1 MSQLKAKGTLK
12 ADMRSW
18 SLAEVQNR
26 HRKLVDS
33 YTTKLTEKIKCAIQ
47 AGEELSKYVTEIE
60 DEEHKHLSNMEIV
73 SSEDNVN
80 NPFHGVLQSS
90 KASLRIYAYK
100 QHEVMLFGLKL
111 KEITGVEGVVVDYI
125 DKDSIFADTILH
137 VGMTITEVMGVPI
150 NSAKHFVD
158 AIGEHTG
165 WFHCVASTVPSV
177 GKLFIIRRKN
187 DKKGEHKVFIPD
199 KNSTGT
205 YNHAQSDFHIH
216 TGYFMR
222 CRYIQR
228 ALMDHPDYSMKDIA
242 TIHWA
247 QVSR

>member
-1 MSQLKAKGTLK
+1 
-12 ADMRSW
+12 
-18 SLAEVQNR
+18 
-26 HRKLVDS
+26 
-33 YTTKLTEKIKCAIQ
+33 
-47 AGEELSKYVTEIE
+47 VTEIE